1 MSPIR
6 FAFTVATVVFSA
18 AQAHAAEVA
27 CVNPASGARWNIHV
41 DYVRHKVD
49 SFPADISAT
58 EIAWRDDKANSN
70 YTLDRRSGDLTVI
83 TPSSTGGYFLHHR
96 CKPDKAN

>member
-1 MSPIR
+1 MAR
-6 FAFTVATVVFSA
+6 MAMGLAFAVAA
-18 AQAHAAEVA
+18 ALPARAADVA
-27 CVNPASGARWNIHV
+27 CVNPASGARWQIHI
-41 DYVRHKVD
+41 DYARHMVD

-58 EIAWRDDKANSN
+58 EIVWKDDKAGSN

-96 CKPDKAN
+96 CKPG

>member
-1 MSPIR
+1 MSRMAIAL
-6 FAFTVATVVFSA
+6 AFVLAGA
-18 AQAHAAEVA
+18 AQAKAADLA
-27 CVNPASGARWNIHV
+27 CVNPASGTRWQIHIDYARHT
-41 DYVRHKVD
+41 VD

-58 EIAWRDDKANSN
+58 EIAWKDDKAGSN

-96 CKPDKAN
+96 CKPG